1 MPYSSDRQRRFFNAN
16 KKKIGPAVVDEF
28 NEASKGMKLPER
40 AGKRITKK
48 KASTT

>member
-1 MPYSSDRQRRFFNAN
+1 MPYKSMSKMRFMNAN

-48 KASTT
+48 KK